1 MGTKGEMRAIAAA
14 WRRQQREAKKRQR
27 EFARMAKEMAKL
39 TALERARLEVETD
52 ENALEVLLSVH
63 KEPAD
68 PWDWVALA
76 ASLPPAAP
84 CRHSYNELKVRRRL
98 AVSVSQN
105 TAEAIRQAQQQDERA
120 YQDALHAYSAE
131 YADWERHFNLAN
143 RILNGD
149 AGAYIDAI
157 QELSPF
163 GELASIGSSLEF
175 TVHNARTI
183 ECLLR
188 TNGRKAIPSEVK
200 SLTASGKVSVKQM
213 PRQRFVEI
221 YQDYVCGCVLRVAR
235 EIFALLPVD
244 KLLVTAAAEA
254 LDTSTGHSVERPFL
268 SVAIS
273 REELEKLNFDALDPS
288 DSIMSF
294 THRGDLKASRKTGEF
309 EFISPLTLAD
319 LPQETIEST
328 DPFALLATARRLR
341 AELVQQCAAVNPQVH
356 DVLSTNG
363 ES

>member
-1 MGTKGEMRAIAAA
+1 MGTKGEIRAIAAA
-14 WRRQQREAKKRQR
+14 VRRQQREAKKRQR

-63 KEPAD
+63 KEQAD

-76 ASLPPAAP
+76 ASLSPAPP

-98 AVSVSQN
+98 AVSASKD
-105 TAEAIRQAQQQDERA
+105 TAEALRQAQQQDEQE
-120 YQDALHAYSAE
+120 YQDALNTYSAE
-131 YADWERHFNLAN
+131 YADWERRFKLAN

-149 AGAYIDAI
+149 SSAYIDAI

-163 GELASIGSSLEF
+163 AELASIGSSLDF

-235 EIFALLPVD
+235 EIFALLPINR
-244 KLLVTAAAEA
+244 LLVTAAAEA
-254 LDTSTGHSVERPFL
+254 LDTSTGHTVERPFL
-268 SVAIS
+268 SVAIP

-309 EFISPLTLAD
+309 EFISPLTAAD
-319 LPQETIEST
+319 LPQETMERT
-328 DPFALLATARRLR
+328 DLHALLATAQQFR
-341 AELVQQCAAVNPQVH
+341 AELTQQCAALSPQSEE
-356 DVLSTNG
+356 VLSTNG
-363 ES
+363 EL